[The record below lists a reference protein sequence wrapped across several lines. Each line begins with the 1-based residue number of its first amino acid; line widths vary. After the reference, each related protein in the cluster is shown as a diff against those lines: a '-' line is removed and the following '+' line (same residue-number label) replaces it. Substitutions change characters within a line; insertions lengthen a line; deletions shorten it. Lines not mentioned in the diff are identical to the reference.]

1 MIEDYG
7 LQELDCYTNSTINQY
22 DIDTQRAAYGV
33 SQSDMWCFDHYFYSM
48 LSNAMKIYINETNGY
63 PANSTS
69 EKWKKTL
76 NRIMVLSNV
85 MKIDFLDT
93 YFIDSLNSF
102 NECYKKFFTWRE
114 ECKAELFKLLRDNI
128 DDIWW

>member
-33 SQSDMWCFDHYFYSM
+33 SQSDMWSFDYYFYSM

-63 PANSTS
+63 PALSTP
-69 EKWKKTL
+69 EKWEKTL